1 MQERVKAKN
10 NMYGALTLPSVS
22 TGFTS
27 DSKSMVP
34 VSIQG
39 MADKVTKM
47 SPLESMQ
54 EVFFDIR
61 DGIGNLAI
69 TFGEKISGLNS
80 HLAFRLETL
89 NQTMSKIGNI
99 AAKDLGIEKQSFDI
113 IKENEAEDERNE
125 SLSSKNNDNGANILD
140 TLKDRFNGLIDLLS
154 PKSELG
160 RVGLLGAL
168 TLGIVSLLPKLEKAF
183 EGIFEFTGEKLIPFI
198 DSIFDIKDDETGEF
212 KWDRILGLSLGAYL
226 AAKVG
231 PALLGLVFK
240 AGGLRLIG
248 LTGLAV
254 WATASA
260 FQAAGDWAAAKE
272 WNKELG
278 ATDNETLN
286 KISGALAGDLEG
298 GIMNAFKNASK
309 FAGIGAFTGF
319 MIGGPVGALVGG
331 VIGGAVGGILGWI
344 GGGQLAQGVEGLING
359 VKGIWNNVTQG
370 ISDFFNDREIMG
382 PGGDSY
388 LQKSGISQLKDD
400 MMENFRNNV
409 QSIKDFFYDE
419 KGNLFGLNF
428 GALTDMLPT
437 LRQIA
442 DTIVSSLPKWMRP
455 DTLQEKIDDKKSSIA
470 KREDELSR
478 SLAGENV
485 YLGFEKPEQERQAKI
500 IAKEKQDLAEL
511 ENEMKQTFPGIE
523 TSGDLVLDTSTGSS
537 ISSGKELKTIAQI
550 RENTGAS
557 SNITIAPQSYKK
569 DGDNYAVTQALEV
582 SDNPNSLE
590 STGNKV
596 LDNFYAGGGL

>member
-1 MQERVKAKN
+1 MAL
-10 NMYGALTLPSVS
+10 GALTLPSVS
-22 TGFTS
+22 TSFTR
-27 DSKSMVP
+27 DSKSMLP

-39 MADKVTKM
+39 MADKVEMT
-47 SPLESMQ
+47 LGVDSM
-54 EVFFDIR
+54 EMILMDIR
-61 DGIGNLAI
+61 NAIHNTSLATLKSFTMLQETMATGFTMLNDSLMNIGSIADKDLNLEQK
-69 TFGEKISGLNS
+69 T
-80 HLAFRLETL
+80 
-89 NQTMSKIGNI
+89 SKIIQDN
-99 AAKDLGIEKQSFDI
+99 EK
-113 IKENEAEDERNE
+113 EDERDE
-125 SLSSKNNDNGANILD
+125 SLNKGGKKFNGLEFLETIQE
-140 TLKDRFNGLIDLLS
+140 RFNGLLDLLS
-154 PKSELG
+154 PKSEIAK
-160 RVGLLGAL
+160 VGLLGAL

-344 GGGQLAQGVEGLING
+344 GGGQLAQGVEGLIDG

-478 SLAGENV
+478 SLSGENV

-500 IAKEKQDLAEL
+500 IAKEKLELAEL
-511 ENEMKQTFPGIE
+511 ENEMKITYPGIE
-523 TSGDLVLDTSTGSS
+523 TGGDLVLDKTEGSS
-537 ISSGKELKTIAQI
+537 ISSGTKLKTVAQI
-550 RENTGAS
+550 RAETGAPN
-557 SNITIAPQSYKK
+557 NIVIAPQSYSKS
-569 DGDNYAVTQALEV
+569 GDNTVLNQSYEV
-582 SDNPNSLE
+582 NDNPNSQE
-590 STGNKV
+590 QTGNKI
-596 LDNFYAGGGL
+596 LDNFLTGYGT